1 MPLAL
6 LLCAI
11 LAGCVVL
18 PVSASAREPRSASVK
33 GDFQLTHPC
42 LATGLTSGLCSGWV
56 KDHVVPLACGGPD
69 TPSNVQ
75 WLAIREARAKD
86 KSETK
91 GCAR

>member
-42 LATGLTSGLCSGWV
+42 PATGLTSGACPGYV
-56 KDHVVPLACGGPD
+56 KDHIVPLACGGPD
-69 TPSNVQ
+69 AVSNMQ
-75 WLAIREARAKD
+75 WQVIRDAKA
-86 KSETK
+86 KGKWKNK